1 MNLLTSFYREVKSM
15 PETKEARGRILEY
28 KESKNITYEQL
39 GLMVNKTP
47 VYVQEV
53 LTGKK
58 TGPRAN
64 ELLLKIIQMFG
75 IK

>member
-1 MNLLTSFYREVKSM
+1 M
-15 PETKEARGRILEY
+15 PETKEARGKILDF
-28 KESKNITYEQL
+28 KDQKNITYEQL

-64 ELLLKIIQMFG
+64 DLILKIIQMFG
-75 IK
+75 IR

>member
-1 MNLLTSFYREVKSM
+1 M
-15 PETKEARGRILEY
+15 PETLEARKRILEY
-28 KESKNITYEQL
+28 KESKNMTYEQL

-64 ELLLKIIQMFG
+64 ELVLKIIQVFG

>member
-1 MNLLTSFYREVKSM
+1 M
-15 PETKEARGRILEY
+15 PETKEARGKILEF
-28 KESKNITYEQL
+28 KDQKNITYEQL

-64 ELLLKIIQMFG
+64 DLILKIIQMFG
-75 IK
+75 IR

>member
-1 MNLLTSFYREVKSM
+1 M
-15 PETKEARGRILEY
+15 PETKEARGKILEF

-39 GLMVNKTP
+39 GLMINKTP

-64 ELLLKIIQMFG
+64 ELLLRIIQMFG